1 MLLVLVWVGIAAA
14 VTAWALRARRAHRL
28 DLSDERGE
36 LDLTEV
42 VDLTERPVDDWR
54 RLR

>member
-1 MLLVLVWVGIAAA
+1 MLLVLAWVCIAVA
-14 VTAWALRARRAHRL
+14 VTAWALRARRSHRL
-28 DLSDERGE
+28 DLTDDTGA

-42 VDLTERPVDDWR
+42 VDVTEAPVDDWR